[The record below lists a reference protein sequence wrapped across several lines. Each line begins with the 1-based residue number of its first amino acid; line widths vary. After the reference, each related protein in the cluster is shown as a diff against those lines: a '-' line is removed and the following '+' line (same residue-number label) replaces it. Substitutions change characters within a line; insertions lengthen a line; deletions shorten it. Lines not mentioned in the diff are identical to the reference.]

1 MMNVSEIRN
10 LPFLSTDARQ
20 ALIGAFSALA
30 HWRDEVFSVNER
42 CLTKALDEMG
52 SAQRALG
59 WPDHVVVSA
68 REHLLKVSK
77 IQTHMIDQVMDAW
90 EQRLKS
96 LDAPAA
102 IAEAFKLQMPS
113 IGGGP
118 FTDPL
123 AGMAHLAE
131 LTLAPFRLWMQA
143 AEVWQRSWT
152 VAVSGVAKPRELP
165 PTK

>member
-10 LPFLSTDARQ
+10 LPSLNTDARQ

-30 HWRDEVFSVNER
+30 HWRDEIFSVNER

-52 SAQRALG
+52 TAQRALG
-59 WPDHVVVSA
+59 WPDHVIVSVKD
-68 REHLLKVSK
+68 HLLKASK

-96 LDAPAA
+96 PYAPAGVP
-102 IAEAFKLQMPS
+102 ETFKLQMPS
-113 IGGGP
+113 IGGVP
-118 FTDPL
+118 FADPL
-123 AGMAHLAE
+123 SGMTHLTE
-131 LTLAPFRLWMQA
+131 MTLAPFRLWMQA
-143 AEVWQRSWT
+143 AELWQRSWT
-152 VAVSGVAKPRELP
+152 AAMSGVAKPRELP